1 MSLTVD
7 RHDLP
12 WPEGEHVFLF
22 FLPKKAK
29 VPPLATLSALK
40 HHCHQSDQAD
50 WMRRGT
56 RQECL
61 RGALVLVLVLIHV
74 PPVASVPG
82 WGDLF
87 GKPTRLAEAGD
98 APSMQPSLSVS
109 EVSRVL
115 CAQSGLSVFCLSHM
129 HLLIFKQ
136 RSCQSIFMLCVVR
149 ACVTVSSQRAC

>member
-1 MSLTVD
+1 
-7 RHDLP
+7 
-12 WPEGEHVFLF
+12 
-22 FLPKKAK
+22 
-29 VPPLATLSALK
+29 
-40 HHCHQSDQAD
+40 
-50 WMRRGT
+50 MRGTT

-61 RGALVLVLVLIHV
+61 GGALVLVLVLIHV

-87 GKPTRLAEAGD
+87 GKPTQLAEAGD